1 MNATKFCIATFLS
14 NLGDVIYSVVIAWYI
29 ADVLQSG
36 FLMGAV
42 LFSLG
47 LSRFIAG
54 LLCGPV
60 IDRIGAKLFLWLSDM
75 IRAIIVLVLAI
86 LLWDHTISFV
96 ILIMVSVLFGA
107 IDAFYWSASESI
119 KPRLVATEYL
129 SRLNS
134 QYFTVVRTTII
145 LGPLIAAWT
154 VESISIEHSLIAIS
168 ILYVFST
175 FLILFIDSKNSHL
188 ENMNDNNDKTSYF
201 SDLRLGFSF
210 LNRQKMIFYLVIT
223 MFFVNIGANGVNVL
237 FPFLAKNVSDDAKYL
252 GYIYSSMSMGSLLTG
267 LIFSVKSIHRVEL
280 KIIYLSFLLQAI
292 IYLSFLLQATG
303 IAALCFT
310 RNFLIILI
318 FVFVIGLITGFI
330 GVLIPTFVQRSVP
343 IHLLGRVNS
352 IMMAISM
359 LSTPVAQFI
368 FGVSVDYFNIKYL
381 FFIAGALG
389 IVTSLSSLLINERKG
404 TPRETVM

>member
-1 MNATKFCIATFLS
+1 MIILNATKFCIATFLS

-86 LLWDHTISFV
+86 LLWDHTISFA
-96 ILIMVSVLFGA
+96 ILIMVSVLFGV

-145 LGPLIAAWT
+145 LGPLIAAWM

-201 SDLRLGFSF
+201 SDLGLGFSF

-223 MFFVNIGANGVNVL
+223 IFFVNIGANGVNVL

-267 LIFSVKSIHRVEL
+267 LIFSVKSIHKVEL
-280 KIIYLSFLLQAI
+280 KI

-310 RNFLIILI
+310 QNFLIILI

>member
-1 MNATKFCIATFLS
+1 VIILNATKFCIATFLS
-14 NLGDVIYSVVIAWYI
+14 NFGDVIYSVAIAWYI

-96 ILIMVSVLFGA
+96 ILIMVS
-107 IDAFYWSASESI
+107 ESI

-145 LGPLIAAWT
+145 LGPLIAAWM

-280 KIIYLSFLLQAI
+280 KIIYLSFLLQA
-292 IYLSFLLQATG
+292 AG

-310 RNFLIILI
+310 QNFLIILI